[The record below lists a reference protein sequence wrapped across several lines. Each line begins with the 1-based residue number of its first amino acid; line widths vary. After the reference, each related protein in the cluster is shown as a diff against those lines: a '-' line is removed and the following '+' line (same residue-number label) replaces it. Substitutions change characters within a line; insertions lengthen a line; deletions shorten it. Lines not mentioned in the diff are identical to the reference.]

1 MIKQKMKYLDEAHEK
16 EDNIKE
22 YINNLEKGSIF
33 YDLGA
38 NLGWFAIYAASIGL
52 KTYAFEVD
60 DNNFLGLE
68 ANSKQFDFPDLH
80 LFNVGIADTKR
91 SVILRK
97 YDNDIGSHRKT
108 LELDDFAA
116 SDRVISYNHTKLI
129 DVDSLDNIIQEKS
142 LPLPDHLKV
151 DIDGSEHAFLIGSPK
166 TLAYAKSLVIELC
179 LETKFYQDCLDIL
192 SNAGLAETARYD
204 IPNEDKLFNVVFTR
218 CS

>member
-108 LELDDFAA
+108 MELDDFAA

-129 DVDSLDNIIQEKS
+129 DVDSLDNIIQE
-142 LPLPDHLKV
+142 
-151 DIDGSEHAFLIGSPK
+151 
-166 TLAYAKSLVIELC
+166 
-179 LETKFYQDCLDIL
+179 
-192 SNAGLAETARYD
+192 R
-204 IPNEDKLFNVVFTR
+204 NVKI
-218 CS
+218 S